1 MKRNRSSF
9 GRVGRALRFCFM
21 LVMLAALNIPHIG
34 IAAGKHE
41 PAMAMVH
48 DGQSDATMTD
58 ARNTHDKMGGP
69 LCATLCLGTDK
80 FESPAFPQQFFR
92 SRFMAWIGV
101 TEHVWPSFAPDAALR
116 PPDLLR
122 KA

>member
-9 GRVGRALRFCFM
+9 GRLSRALRFCFM
-21 LVMLAALNIPHIG
+21 LIMLTALNIPHIG

-48 DGQSDATMTD
+48 AGQSHATMTD
-58 ARNTHDKMGGP
+58 AGNTHDKMGGP

-80 FESPAFPQQFFR
+80 LESPAFPQQFFR
-92 SRFMAWIGV
+92 IRFMAWTGE
-101 TEHVWPSFAPDAALR
+101 TERVWPSLAPDAALR